1 MHISFDDSLDG
12 TFHIWLGTKAQ
23 VQSCPIWK
31 RKDGR
36 TICKSEQPMVVSDLS
51 SLGLV

>member
-1 MHISFDDSLDG
+1 MHILLDDSLDG
-12 TFHIWLGTKAQ
+12 IFHIWLGMKAQ

-31 RKDGR
+31 RKGGP
-36 TICKSEQPMVVSDLS
+36 TICKLEQPMVVSDLS